1 MVFVSKIIVGIAG
14 AGRRTGCTHTGI
26 VIANFLRDRKQ
37 PVAFLEMDGKGTFET
52 IRTAYR
58 TENFED
64 GFTLNGVD
72 FFPQSSGEKLKELSG
87 RSYNFYLLDFGDYAL
102 ADQELFQ
109 KCDVKIL
116 CSGIK
121 PWETVLLEKFFREL
135 DEESLQKCNFC
146 FFGAGAADSRKLK
159 KEISGQMEPLK
170 NLWFPEYVDDP
181 FSCAT
186 LPEGAE
192 IFDGYLEGTTGKK
205 KRKKFGHG

>member
-109 KCDVKIL
+109 KC
-116 CSGIK
+116 
-121 PWETVLLEKFFREL
+121 
-135 DEESLQKCNFC
+135 NFC

>member
-1 MVFVSKIIVGIAG
+1 MVFISKIIVGIAG
-14 AGRRTGCTHTGI
+14 AGSRTGCTHTGI
-26 VIANFLRDRKQ
+26 VVANFLRDRKQ
-37 PVAFLEMDGKGTFET
+37 PVALLEMGEKGTFET

-72 FFPQSSGEKLKELSG
+72 FFPDSSGEKLKELAG
-87 RSYNFYLLDFGDYAL
+87 RSYNFYLLDFGDFSQ
-102 ADQELFQ
+102 ADRELFQ

-121 PWETVLLEKFFREL
+121 PWETVLLEKIFGEM

-146 FFGAGAADSRKLK
+146 FFGAAGNALK
-159 KEISGQMEPLK
+159 KEVRAQMEPLK
-170 NLWFPEYVDDP
+170 NLWFPDYADDP

-192 IFDGYLEGTTGKK
+192 IFDSYLEDGGKR
-205 KRKKFGHG
+205 KRKKFRRG